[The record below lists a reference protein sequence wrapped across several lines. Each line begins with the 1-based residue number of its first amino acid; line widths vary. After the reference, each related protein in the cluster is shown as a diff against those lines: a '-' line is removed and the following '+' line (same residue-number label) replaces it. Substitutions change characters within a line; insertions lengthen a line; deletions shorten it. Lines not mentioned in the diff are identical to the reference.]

1 MIDALIDKDKNFVG
15 ANKEFC
21 GEIME
26 GFNGCLIKAN

>member
-26 GFNGCLIKAN
+26 GLDGCLTEVN